1 MMKRNLTVI
10 LYCAI
15 LTVVAFLVF
24 YLSCVPDVITTSR
37 DSDIGGREAVLC
49 MPFDAR
55 DVPAGN
61 YSGIV
66 RLGGNRYALVSD
78 KNEQGGYFIFNID
91 IDDKGNITSVKNRGF
106 RQLESKNL
114 DEEAIAYD
122 KENHNIYI
130 GKEKTSEIVRYNI
143 LDGTIN
149 GSTVVTDFR
158 DYGYSNRTIESLTY
172 DKRRMSVFTINE
184 GPLKGDNGLMLR
196 LMEYTPNLNLKRQ
209 YTYILDMS
217 LDDSPTND
225 DSHAFGVA
233 ELLSL
238 GDGTLL
244 VLEREFKVAGM
255 KIGSWVMNKIFRITP
270 GHPEKTFVTGWRTV
284 LGASDS
290 GLANYEGMCLGPTL
304 PDGRQVIILCADSQ
318 DRHMGVLRDWFRT
331 VIL

>member
-37 DSDIGGREAVLC
+37 DSDIGGREAILG

-78 KNEQGGYFIFNID
+78 KADQGGYFIFNID
-91 IDDKGNITSVKNRGF
+91 IDDKGNIPSVKNRGF
-106 RQLESKNL
+106 RQLEATNL

-130 GKEKTSEIVRYNI
+130 GKEETSEIARYNI
-143 LDGTIN
+143 LDGTKN

-196 LMEYTPNLNLKRQ
+196 LMEYTPNLNLKKQ
-209 YTYILDMS
+209 YTYILDMP

-270 GHPEKTFVTGWRTV
+270 GNPDKTFVTGWRTV

-318 DRHMGVLRDWFRT
+318 DRHMGVLCDWFRT